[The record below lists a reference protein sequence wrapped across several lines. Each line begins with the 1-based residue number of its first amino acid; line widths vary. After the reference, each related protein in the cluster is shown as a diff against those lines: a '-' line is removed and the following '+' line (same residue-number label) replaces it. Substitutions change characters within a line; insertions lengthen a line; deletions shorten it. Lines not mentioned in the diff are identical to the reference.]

1 MPNTAFTEV
10 RSEERFPEFSAFLTR
25 HQQRILESI
34 VADLRQRSRFYAEVP
49 LDQLT
54 ASAQRLLD
62 LLTASLVQGDGAPFL
77 DVAIANF
84 ERRLGEGITIDEAL
98 YVPFIFRSEII
109 RLALT
114 SGEPAVTTATS
125 GLLFAMTI
133 LDAMELRTVSTFR
146 DRIGQLETLV
156 NNALDGVLVYDLN
169 GAITYANRALTQAIG
184 HERAQQLIGQ
194 QINDLIAP
202 EDRVR
207 LPIEVD
213 TALAES
219 GGWQGQLWA
228 LRTDGSRWLAQISL
242 FRLSDSAGEKRG
254 HGVITRDVTEIARQ
268 SQERLR
274 LLIDLERQTDELQ
287 RFRALVENATE
298 GVVVVSLDGQ
308 VIYFNQAFA
317 SLTRFGDEMIGA
329 INTKFFREEDQPRLR
344 TAVAL
349 TLEHGTWQ
357 GELNYMRGDGSAFQ
371 ALVTMFLIRD
381 RSGQPQSRG
390 VFVRDMTD
398 LLRAQEEREALQ
410 QEVIMAQELA
420 IRELSSPLIPLADGV
435 VAMPLVGTISTARAQ
450 QIMETLL
457 EGIGRYQADVAL
469 IDITGVRVVD
479 TQVADSLL
487 RAARAARLLG
497 TQVVL
502 TGIGAEIAQTLVGLG
517 ADLTGI
523 TTRGTLRE
531 GIAFGMQQVEG

>member
-1 MPNTAFTEV
+1 MPNAAFSEV
-10 RSEERFPEFSAFLTR
+10 RSEERFPEFSGFLKR
-25 HQQRILESI
+25 HHQRLLETI
-34 VADLRQRSRFYAEVP
+34 VGDLRLRSQFYAGVP

-54 ASAQRLLD
+54 ASASRLLD
-62 LLTASLVQGDGAPFL
+62 LLTAALEEGDGAPFL

-114 SGEPAVTTATS
+114 SGEHAMTTAAS
-125 GLLFAMTI
+125 GLLFAVMI

-156 NNALDGVLVYDLN
+156 NNALDGVLVYDLG
-169 GAITYANRALTQAIG
+169 GAITYANRTLAQSIG
-184 HERAQQLIGQ
+184 HAGAQQLIGQ
-194 QINDLIAP
+194 HIDDLIAP
-202 EDRVR
+202 EDRER

-213 TALAES
+213 TALAET

-228 LRTDGSRWLAQISL
+228 LRADGSRWLSQISL
-242 FRLSDSAGEKRG
+242 FRLTDSAGEKRG
-254 HGVITRDVTEIARQ
+254 HGAITRDVTEIARQ

-274 LLIDLERQTDELQ
+274 LLIDLEKQTEELQ

-308 VIYFNQAFA
+308 VIYFNPAFA
-317 SLTRFGDEMIGA
+317 SLTRCGVDRIGTV
-329 INTKFFREEDQPRLR
+329 NTSFFREEDLPRLR
-344 TAVAL
+344 AAVDL
-349 TLEHGTWQ
+349 TFEHGTWQ
-357 GELNYMRGDGSAFQ
+357 GDLNYLRGDGSTFQ

-410 QEVIMAQELA
+410 QEVIQAQELA

-435 VAMPLVGTISTARAQ
+435 VAMPLVGTISTVRAQ

-531 GIAFGMQQVEG
+531 GIAFGMQQAEG